1 VRSRLAAPLTA
12 LYLLLVLPAVAFA
25 AEAKVEK
32 PAGHD
37 YTLDTIFAVAL
48 GLPLLL
54 GILTLIDIA
63 VGRRSRAH

>member
-1 VRSRLAAPLTA
+1 MRSRLAAPLTA
-12 LYLLLVLPAVAFA
+12 LYLLLVVPATALA

-32 PAGHD
+32 PSGHD

-63 VGRRSRAH
+63 VGRRRAH